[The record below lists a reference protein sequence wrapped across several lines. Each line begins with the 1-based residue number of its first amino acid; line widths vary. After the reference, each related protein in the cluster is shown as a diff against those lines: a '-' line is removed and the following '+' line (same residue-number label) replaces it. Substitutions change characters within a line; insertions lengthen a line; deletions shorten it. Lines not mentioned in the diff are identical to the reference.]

1 MQGAMLRLSSGLM
14 QFGAAMCLGPV
25 VVLVLLRTAA
35 LLPLV
40 PWGAGVAV
48 LGFVIGLAASVRG

>member
-40 PWGAGVAV
+40 PWGAGLAV
-48 LGFVIGLAASVRG
+48 LGLLVALLDVR

>member
-14 QFGAAMCLGPV
+14 QLGAAMCLGPV

-40 PWGAGVAV
+40 PWGAGLVV
-48 LGFVIGLAASVRG
+48 LGLLVALLDVR

>member
-1 MQGAMLRLSSGLM
+1 MLKLSSGLM
-14 QFGAAMCLGPV
+14 QLGAAMCLVPL

-40 PWGAGVAV
+40 PWGVGIAALGVLVA
-48 LGFVIGLAASVRG
+48 LLDVR